1 MLELSLEYGCAIR
14 SPFTQ
19 VPPELEETAGYLDDL
34 VQEFNPR
41 RPEVFFVDFY
51 DEGATQEQ
59 LIRILAS
66 LGEGTSEI
74 MCHPGHVDEAFAKE
88 SVYNIQRERELKIL
102 TDPSIKEAVES
113 QDIDL
118 ITFADL

>member
-1 MLELSLEYGCAIR
+1 
-14 SPFTQ
+14 
-19 VPPELEETAGYLDDL
+19 LEETAGYLDDL